1 MAQPQVPAQ
10 QLLEQ
15 AMLRNE
21 LAKLPVW
28 FGDPTKDAFRP
39 EDWWRRFELAAG
51 AAGWNW
57 QQVQA
62 YFDQALRGPAIKWYR
77 SAVRANPPA
86 NIDDIKNLFLN
97 DYGRTA
103 AARTSVA
110 QLKITQKSGEKV
122 RDYRANVQQAMDEI
136 ELSVDA
142 MPVPALDQIFVNP
155 PADVVLPNAQLAYL
169 RAQYVRIATLGYQR
183 LYNTLFRNIFIDG
196 LLPPIRDEVIR
207 RNPPDMLE
215 AYEFAKQAE
224 RDLDL
229 KSSLTSGSS
238 AHTPADVHAFIR
250 RPSRPPG
257 GGSAPSNN
265 PRPRTNTN
273 SPNVTCYYC
282 NKRGHVQKDC
292 FKRQRE
298 KGAYKPGPRS
308 SVKEVEEAP
317 DAPKEPNED
326 DAPNLYNELMSL
338 DHITALNW

>member
-1 MAQPQVPAQ
+1 MAQQPPAQ

-28 FGDPTKDAFRP
+28 FGDPAKDAFRP
-39 EDWWRRFELAAG
+39 EDWWRRFELAAA

-57 QQVQA
+57 QQIQA

-77 SAVRANPPA
+77 YVTRANPPA
-86 NIDDIKNLFLN
+86 NINDIKRLFLN

-103 AARTSVA
+103 TARTSVA
-110 QLKITQKSGEKV
+110 QLKVTQKPGEKV
-122 RDYRANVQQAMDEI
+122 RDYNANVQQAMDEI
-136 ELSVDA
+136 ELSVDP
-142 MPVPALDQIFVNP
+142 MPVPALDQIFVGLPN
-155 PADVVLPNAQLAYL
+155 DVVIPDARLDYM
-169 RAQYVRIATLGYQR
+169 RGQYTRIATLGYQR

-196 LLPPIRDEVIR
+196 LLTPIREEVIR
-207 RNPPDMLE
+207 RNPPTMDE

-229 KSSLTSGSS
+229 KSSLSS
-238 AHTPADVHAFIR
+238 HTPSQPLADVHAFTR
-250 RPSRPPG
+250 RPARPPG
-257 GGSAPSNN
+257 GGSAPSNAT
-265 PRPRTNTN
+265 RPKIGAP

-298 KGAYKPGPRS
+298 KGAYKPGPRT
-308 SVKEVEEAP
+308 SVKEVEETPSTSEEPEEQNNAP
-317 DAPKEPNED
+317 IVYTD
-326 DAPNLYNELMSL
+326 LMSL
-338 DHITALNW
+338 EHLSALNW